1 VRGFAVINDFR
12 VRGFAALSTALPQRF
27 KKLSGELFK
36 FNLTY
41 DKSETAKQEYHH

>member
-1 VRGFAVINDFR
+1 VRGFAVINDFK

-27 KKLSGELFK
+27 KKLSGEFFN

-41 DKSETAKQEYHH
+41 AKSETTK